1 MNRLEE
7 IEKESVNTDDLRKH
21 LDDLAVEDMN
31 GRQIRNA
38 LTTARQLA
46 LYKKRKMD
54 YTLLKHAINV
64 AGKFDHYLKTVK
76 HNFTDDELAREG
88 GVR

>member
-1 MNRLEE
+1 
-7 IEKESVNTDDLRKH
+7 
-21 LDDLAVEDMN
+21 MN

-46 LYKKRKMD
+46 LYKKANMD
-54 YTLLKHAINV
+54 YGHLKHVINV
-64 AGKFDHYLKTVK
+64 AGKFDRYLLQVK
-76 HNFTDDELAREG
+76 EGTTDDQWAREE